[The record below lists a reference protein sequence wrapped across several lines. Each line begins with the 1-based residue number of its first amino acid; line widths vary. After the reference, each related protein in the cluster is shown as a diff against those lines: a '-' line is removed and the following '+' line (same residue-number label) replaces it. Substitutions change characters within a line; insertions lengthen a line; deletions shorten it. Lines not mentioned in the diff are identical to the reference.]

1 MTIVVIIY
9 LGCIWSGAL
18 IGAAIGH
25 VGLLI
30 LKGTTTKLHSTPT
43 EE

>member
-1 MTIVVIIY
+1 MTTGVIIY

-25 VGLLI
+25 VGMLI
-30 LKGTTTKLHSTPT
+30 LNDTTTKLHSTPT